1 MSIPVTIEKID
12 SFRDDYQ
19 DINRYKTEEEI
30 YQQIII
36 TAKKEIEYLNKY
48 IETLILEIVSAD
60 GKKIYV
66 ILNGEKVDLKELEDR
81 DIIDMLKE

>member
-81 DIIDMLKE
+81 DIIEMLKE